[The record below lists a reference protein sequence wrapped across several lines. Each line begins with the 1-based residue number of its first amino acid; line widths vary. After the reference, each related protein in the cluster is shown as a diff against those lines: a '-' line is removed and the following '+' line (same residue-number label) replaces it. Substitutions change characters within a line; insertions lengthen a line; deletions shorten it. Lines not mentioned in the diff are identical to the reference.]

1 MSNCQFQEVA
11 SSTNLSLNVI
21 GVDIVYSFTNSVAT
35 AQKNHCNPMAIASNS
50 IERTSMLVAMRTICF
65 QRRSLLSPHD
75 ERFSN
80 AFVAKKKV
88 KMFKQAHIIDI
99 YSKIV
104 MAKKK
109 QFSLGEKKWKK
120 NETKTTDA
128 CEAEHSPNDSLSPAF
143 VFPFANKSLETTSS
157 IRMTIEQRR
166 FTQTIWPIWIMVVDR
181 AIRSDWN
188 CS

>member
-1 MSNCQFQEVA
+1 MSNRQFQEVA

-35 AQKNHCNPMAIASNS
+35 AQKNHCDPMAIASNS

-109 QFSLGEKKWKK
+109 QFSLGEKKMEKER
-120 NETKTTDA
+120 NE
-128 CEAEHSPNDSLSPAF
+128 NNGRL
-143 VFPFANKSLETTSS
+143 
-157 IRMTIEQRR
+157 
-166 FTQTIWPIWIMVVDR
+166 
-181 AIRSDWN
+181 
-188 CS
+188 